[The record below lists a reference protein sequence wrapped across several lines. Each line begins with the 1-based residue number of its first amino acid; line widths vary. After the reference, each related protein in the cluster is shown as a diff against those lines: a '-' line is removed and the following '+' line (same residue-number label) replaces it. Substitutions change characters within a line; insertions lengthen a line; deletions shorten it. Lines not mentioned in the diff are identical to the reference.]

1 MYVSFFNLREQPFNL
16 TPDPRFLFLS
26 PQHEEALEHL
36 LYGISE
42 RKGFIEITGEVGTG
56 KTLLCRTLLERL
68 DDTVSTALIFNS
80 YLTEI
85 ELLQAILSDFG
96 LTCEEQTR
104 KAYIDTLNQYLLD
117 EFAAG
122 HNAVVIV
129 DETQNVEPT
138 VLEQL
143 RMLSNLETDSVK
155 LLQVVLIGQ
164 PELRDKL
171 ATRQMRQLDQR
182 IAVRY
187 HIHGLS
193 RAETQH
199 YVLHRLSVAGTAN
212 SVTFSSR
219 AWTLIHRHCGGI
231 PRRINLLCDRILMT
245 AYVRGVRYVK
255 ASIVRQSIRDLGGP
269 SYASAHK
276 YWRGAPRLSRL
287 ALTSLIGLGMLSLMA
302 GAFLLPS
309 LQQRLGFFKPSQQ
322 LALTTLPAPP
332 TPLPEPIASSSSTVS
347 SAALASA
354 ALSPTEPPTD
364 SSQLPVQFAAAD
376 LNLARTL
383 WRLKTR
389 TETLDFSF
397 ESPQTLNQIER
408 LEQVAETM
416 GLEVTAFNMGMLQ
429 LARLSRPCLIEVSA
443 NPITTHTTLWVLLR
457 VTEDRVLIYEEPAG
471 ATSLSRAEF
480 QQRWF
485 GKLYLSL
492 EQSQYHGGPLAQGM
506 NGTRIQAL
514 QKVLQGLGYFPGP
527 ASGHFDTQTLQAVKA
542 FQRDNQL
549 VVDGHVGPRTL
560 MMLFHVGGHLL
571 SKTT

>member
-36 LYGISE
+36 LYGIRE

-56 KTLLCRTLLERL
+56 KTLLCRILLDRL

-85 ELLQAILSDFG
+85 ELLQVILSDFG
-96 LTCEEQTR
+96 LTCEEHTR

-143 RMLSNLETDSVK
+143 RMLSNLETDSGK

-171 ATRQMRQLDQR
+171 ATRPMRQLDQR

-199 YVLHRLSVAGTAN
+199 YVLHRLSVAGSAN
-212 SVTFSSR
+212 SVSFSSR

-245 AYVRGVRYVK
+245 AYVRGARHVQ

-269 SYASAHK
+269 SYTSAHK
-276 YWRGAPRLSRL
+276 HWRGAPRLSRL
-287 ALTSLIGLGMLSLMA
+287 ALASLIGSGVLMLVG
-302 GAFLLPS
+302 GAVLFPS
-309 LQQRLGFFKPSQQ
+309 LQQRLGFFQPPQQ
-322 LALTTLPAPP
+322 SALTQLPAPP
-332 TPLPEPIASSSSTVS
+332 TPLPPPITASNSTVASSSLS
-347 SAALASA
+347 SAALT
-354 ALSPTEPPTD
+354 PVVPPTA
-364 SSQLPVQFAAAD
+364 SSQPAQFAAAD
-376 LNLARTL
+376 LHLAHTL
-383 WRLKTR
+383 WRLKTH
-389 TETLDFSF
+389 TEALELSS
-397 ESPQTLNQIER
+397 ELPQTLNQTER
-408 LEQVAETM
+408 LAQAAETM
-416 GLEVTAFNMGMLQ
+416 GLEVTAFNAGMLQ
-429 LARLSRPCLIEVSA
+429 LARLSRPCLIEVSV
-443 NPITTHTTLWVLLR
+443 NPVIPHTTLWVLLR
-457 VTEDRVLIYEEPAG
+457 VGKDRVLIYEEPAG
-471 ATSLSRAEF
+471 VTSLSRREF

-492 EQSQYHGGPLAQGM
+492 EQSQYRGANFSQGM
-506 NGTRIQAL
+506 NGTRIQTL

-527 ASGHFDTQTLQAVKA
+527 ASGYFDAQTLQAVKA

-549 VVDGHVGPRTL
+549 IVDGHVGPRTL
-560 MMLFHVGGHLL
+560 MMLFHVGAHLL
-571 SKTT
+571 PKTT

>member
-1 MYVSFFNLREQPFNL
+1 
-16 TPDPRFLFLS
+16 
-26 PQHEEALEHL
+26 
-36 LYGISE
+36 
-42 RKGFIEITGEVGTG
+42 
-56 KTLLCRTLLERL
+56 
-68 DDTVSTALIFNS
+68 
-80 YLTEI
+80 
-85 ELLQAILSDFG
+85 
-96 LTCEEQTR
+96 
-104 KAYIDTLNQYLLD
+104 LNQYLLD

-129 DETQNVEPT
+129 DETQNVEFT

-143 RMLSNLETDSVK
+143 RMLSNLETNSGK

-171 ATRQMRQLDQR
+171 ATQQMRQLDQR

-199 YVLHRLSVAGTAN
+199 YVLHRLSVAGAAN
-212 SVTFSSR
+212 NVTFNAM
-219 AWTLIHRHCGGI
+219 AWTLIHRHCDGI

-245 AYVRGVRYVK
+245 AYVRGTRHVN

-276 YWRGAPRLSRL
+276 YRRGAPRLSRL
-287 ALTSLIGLGMLSLMA
+287 ALASLIGLGVLSLA
-302 GAFLLPS
+302 SGAFFLPS
-309 LQQRLGFFKPSQQ
+309 LQQRLGFFKPSHQ
-322 LALTTLPAPP
+322 LALTQLPAPLA
-332 TPLPEPIASSSSTVS
+332 PLPQPIAPSSSPAAEASLAN
-347 SAALASA
+347 AALASA
-354 ALSPTEPPTD
+354 VPPAA
-364 SSQLPVQFAAAD
+364 SSQPAPFAAD
-376 LNLARTL
+376 DWNLARTL
-383 WRLKTR
+383 WRLKTH
-389 TETLDFSF
+389 TETLDLSS
-397 ESPQTLNQIER
+397 EIPQMLSPIER

-416 GLEVTAFNMGMLQ
+416 ALEVTAFNTGMLQ

-443 NPITTHTTLWVLLR
+443 NPFAAHPTLWILLR
-457 VTEDRVLIYEEPAG
+457 VTEDHVLIYEEPAG
-471 ATSLSRAEF
+471 VISLSRADF

-485 GKLYLSL
+485 GKLYLTL
-492 EQSQYHGGPLAQGM
+492 EQSQYSGAPLTQGM
-506 NGTRIQAL
+506 HGTRIQAL
-514 QKVLQGLGYFPGP
+514 QRVLQGLGYFPGP

-560 MMLFHVGGHLL
+560 VMLFHVGGHFL